1 MWNLLTISPQDFK
14 GGTIWTVIQSV
25 HGTLQAT
32 GLALLVLL
40 LLLVYSYCTAGVLRR
55 PNASFYLSMV
65 LALVYYLTRIKVYPP
80 KEERPS

>member
-1 MWNLLTISPQDFK
+1 MAGAI
-14 GGTIWTVIQSV
+14 
-25 HGTLQAT
+25 
-32 GLALLVLL
+32 GLALI

-65 LALVYYLTRIKVYPP
+65 LALAYYLTRIKVYPP